1 MFFKGPRLGPPSQ
14 TRLLCYANPT
24 LNIITTF
31 LSALAI
37 RHEISIQLSHEPFFS
52 MACYFCYHPLPHLF
66 FFSIL
71 FSSSIPFVFPLSTV
85 SISEIGSKTLVC
97 ALVIPGA
104 TKSFLNCSSFPSGI
118 KIPLNRNTS
127 FSAIV
132 GGDGFLCGLISF
144 PLSATSTLVCW
155 RFSADGTNISYKRIY
170 QGLALSQLEA
180 GNNLTCG
187 LVNTTNRL
195 ECWPRKRFNTGSM
208 NRNFSSMAVGEDFV
222 CGLEYGNISCLGRYK
237 AVVDRV
243 PGGNYSAIAAG
254 SRHACAI
261 NLARG
266 LHCWGGFIS
275 MALGD
280 DRGCAL
286 RANETVVCW
295 GQGDFSLPGAKG
307 KVFCGVLKSN
317 LSLYCWGNENF
328 NSDSAVFEY
337 VLPGPCRSSCG
348 PDDIMAGSGRWC
360 PPGQQ
365 ICQHSTAAP
374 AAKPPRPPPAVEPP
388 PPPPLESHQERCRGR
403 CEWSGKMIA
412 FLAVGCFGS
421 LVLVLVIGFF
431 LFRHCKC
438 RGCRVHDSGPL
449 DGTGPGAPVEQE
461 KRLSQLTS
469 MGNAGNL
476 EEFSLQALLEATDNF
491 SHDRAIGTGSF
502 GSVYHGTLEDGREV
516 AIKRAETSNTSSYA
530 VGARRQEDK
539 DSAFIN
545 ELESLS
551 RLHHK
556 NLVRLLGFC
565 EDNKERVLVYEYV
578 HNGSLHDHLHKLE
591 SSPLMSWAA
600 RIKVALDAAR
610 GVEYLHKYAVPPII
624 HRDIKSSNILLDST
638 WTARVSDFGLSLMGP
653 EDDTSPLSI
662 GAAGTVGYIDP
673 EYFRFQQLTTKSD
686 VYSFGVVLLEILSG
700 LKAIHKN
707 ENGEP
712 RNVVDSVV
720 PSIVNDEIHRVL
732 DPRVPTPTP
741 FEIEAVIYTAYLA
754 ADCVTLEGRERP
766 SMSNVVNSLE
776 RALAACLVSPKSL
789 SRSTTGDST

>member
-1 MFFKGPRLGPPSQ
+1 
-14 TRLLCYANPT
+14 
-24 LNIITTF
+24 
-31 LSALAI
+31 
-37 RHEISIQLSHEPFFS
+37 

-97 ALVIPGA
+97 VLVIPGA
-104 TKSFLNCSSFPSGI
+104 TKSFLNCSSFPIGI
-118 KIPLNRNTS
+118 KIPLIPNTP

-155 RFSADGTNISYKRIY
+155 RYSADGTIIHYKRIY

-195 ECWPRKRFNTGSM
+195 ECWPRRGFNTGSM

-222 CGLEYGNISCLGRYK
+222 CGLEHGNIYCLGRYK
-237 AVVDRV
+237 AVVDQV

-266 LHCWGGFIS
+266 LHCWGGSFEGGIPQGEFIS

-280 DRGCAL
+280 NRGCAL

-295 GQGDFSLPGAKG
+295 GQGNFSLPVGLRETPFSTIKAKG
-307 KVFCGVLKSN
+307 KVFCGVLKLN
-317 LSLYCWGNENF
+317 FSLYCWGDENF
-328 NSDSAVFEY
+328 NSDSAVFED

-348 PDDIMAGSGRWC
+348 PDDIMAGSGRRC
-360 PPGQQ
+360 PEGQQ
-365 ICQHSTAAP
+365 ICQHSTAPP
-374 AAKPPRPPPAVEPP
+374 AAEPPRPPPAVEPP

-449 DGTGPGAPVEQE
+449 DGTGPGAPVEQGGGPSQPHPRQTEEASPVLE

-502 GSVYHGTLEDGREV
+502 GSVYNGTLEDGREV

-610 GVEYLHKYAVPPII
+610 GVEYLHK
-624 HRDIKSSNILLDST
+624 
-638 WTARVSDFGLSLMGP
+638 
-653 EDDTSPLSI
+653 
-662 GAAGTVGYIDP
+662 
-673 EYFRFQQLTTKSD
+673 
-686 VYSFGVVLLEILSG
+686 
-700 LKAIHKN
+700 
-707 ENGEP
+707 
-712 RNVVDSVV
+712 
-720 PSIVNDEIHRVL
+720 VL
-732 DPRVPTPTP
+732 DPRVPPPTP

-754 ADCVTLEGRERP
+754 ADCVTLEGRVRP
-766 SMSNVVNSLE
+766 SMSDVVNSLE

>member
-1 MFFKGPRLGPPSQ
+1 
-14 TRLLCYANPT
+14 
-24 LNIITTF
+24 
-31 LSALAI
+31 
-37 RHEISIQLSHEPFFS
+37 
-52 MACYFCYHPLPHLF
+52 
-66 FFSIL
+66 
-71 FSSSIPFVFPLSTV
+71 
-85 SISEIGSKTLVC
+85 
-97 ALVIPGA
+97 
-104 TKSFLNCSSFPSGI
+104 
-118 KIPLNRNTS
+118 
-127 FSAIV
+127 
-132 GGDGFLCGLISF
+132 
-144 PLSATSTLVCW
+144 
-155 RFSADGTNISYKRIY
+155 
-170 QGLALSQLEA
+170 
-180 GNNLTCG
+180 
-187 LVNTTNRL
+187 
-195 ECWPRKRFNTGSM
+195 
-208 NRNFSSMAVGEDFV
+208 MAVGEDFV
-222 CGLEYGNISCLGRYK
+222 CGLEYGNIYCLQRYTT
-237 AVVDRV
+237 VVYQV

-266 LHCWGGFIS
+266 LHCWEGSFEGGIPQGEFIS

-295 GQGDFSLPGAKG
+295 GQGDFSLPGGLRETQFSTIKAKG

-449 DGTGPGAPVEQE
+449 DGTGPGAPVEQGGGPSQPHPRQTEEASPVLE

-530 VGARRQEDK
+530 VGAR
-539 DSAFIN
+539 
-545 ELESLS
+545 
-551 RLHHK
+551 
-556 NLVRLLGFC
+556 
-565 EDNKERVLVYEYV
+565 
-578 HNGSLHDHLHKLE
+578 
-591 SSPLMSWAA
+591 P
-600 RIKVALDAAR
+600 
-610 GVEYLHKYAVPPII
+610 
-624 HRDIKSSNILLDST
+624 
-638 WTARVSDFGLSLMGP
+638 
-653 EDDTSPLSI
+653 
-662 GAAGTVGYIDP
+662 GTVGYIDP

>member
-1 MFFKGPRLGPPSQ
+1 
-14 TRLLCYANPT
+14 
-24 LNIITTF
+24 
-31 LSALAI
+31 
-37 RHEISIQLSHEPFFS
+37 
-52 MACYFCYHPLPHLF
+52 
-66 FFSIL
+66 
-71 FSSSIPFVFPLSTV
+71 
-85 SISEIGSKTLVC
+85 
-97 ALVIPGA
+97 
-104 TKSFLNCSSFPSGI
+104 
-118 KIPLNRNTS
+118 
-127 FSAIV
+127 
-132 GGDGFLCGLISF
+132 
-144 PLSATSTLVCW
+144 
-155 RFSADGTNISYKRIY
+155 
-170 QGLALSQLEA
+170 
-180 GNNLTCG
+180 
-187 LVNTTNRL
+187 
-195 ECWPRKRFNTGSM
+195 
-208 NRNFSSMAVGEDFV
+208 MAVGD
-222 CGLEYGNISCLGRYK
+222 N
-237 AVVDRV
+237 
-243 PGGNYSAIAAG
+243 
-254 SRHACAI
+254 
-261 NLARG
+261 
-266 LHCWGGFIS
+266 
-275 MALGD
+275 
-280 DRGCAL
+280 RGCAL

-295 GQGDFSLPGAKG
+295 GQGDFSLPGRLRETQFSTIKAKG

-317 LSLYCWGNENF
+317 LSLVLLGGNENF
-328 NSDSAVFEY
+328 NSGSAVFED

-365 ICQHSTAAP
+365 VCQHSTAPP
-374 AAKPPRPPPAVEPP
+374 AAEPP

-421 LVLVLVIGFF
+421 LVLLLVIGFF
-431 LFRHCKC
+431 LFKHCKC

-449 DGTGPGAPVEQE
+449 GWDRTGSPLLSRVVVQASLTPGETEEAPPVLE

-502 GSVYHGTLEDGREV
+502 GSVYQGTLEDGREV
-516 AIKRAETSNTSSYA
+516 AIKRAEISNTPSYA
-530 VGARRQEDK
+530 VRAGRQEDK

-565 EDNKERVLVYEYV
+565 EDDNERVLVYEYV

-653 EDDTSPLSI
+653 EDDTPS
-662 GAAGTVGYIDP
+662 
-673 EYFRFQQLTTKSD
+673 TK
-686 VYSFGVVLLEILSG
+686 I
-700 LKAIHKN
+700 
-707 ENGEP
+707 ENGER

-720 PSIVNDEIHRVL
+720 PSIVHDEIHRVL
-732 DPRVPTPTP
+732 DPRVPPPTP
-741 FEIEAVIYTAYLA
+741 FEIEAVIYTGYLA
-754 ADCVTLEGRERP
+754 ADCVTLEGRDRP
-766 SMSNVVNSLE
+766 SMSGVVNSLE
-776 RALAACLVSPKSL
+776 RALAACLASPISL